1 MIHQYNFQSHQYY
14 QQPGSGIKIV
24 NNTCRNMAGYAM
36 VPTFQTTSNVKDGS
50 GKEANRSS
58 EGSKPQLTSNPDLY
72 QRRIAKQTYVSAPIP
87 SIRTDV
93 DHQRDTLSLPTPAST
108 PSQTS
113 FDGLQSS
120 DSYSELERAL
130 PTSPRKERSGGKL
143 VMSRSKLATPL
154 APPTYPVPD
163 IPNSMVPESIEAI
176 KTDGEEQGHPS
187 PYRPS
192 STLSSLRSL
201 LGNHP
206 QGLSLIESLEED
218 DEDDLE
224 SLSDTETGDS
234 EAELAQR
241 TQSMSMSDNPMDGKK
256 QRRRPPP
263 QFEWMA
269 ARRRFSASSLST
281 ISRDIQDR

>member
-1 MIHQYNFQSHQYY
+1 
-14 QQPGSGIKIV
+14 
-24 NNTCRNMAGYAM
+24 MAGYAM
-36 VPTFQTTSNVKDGS
+36 VPTFQTTSNVKGGL
-50 GKEANRSS
+50 GKTEASRPS
-58 EGSKPQLTSNPDLY
+58 ETNGSKPQPMQPISNPDLY

-87 SIRTDV
+87 NIRTDV
-93 DHQRDTLSLPTPAST
+93 DMQRNTSSLPTPAST
-108 PSQTS
+108 PSQTNC
-113 FDGLQSS
+113 DGFQSS
-120 DSYSELERAL
+120 DSYSELENAL
-130 PTSPRKERSGGKL
+130 PTSPKRKDRSAARL
-143 VMSRSKLATPL
+143 VMSRSKLASPL
-154 APPTYPVPD
+154 AIAPPSYSVPD
-163 IPNSMVPESIEAI
+163 IPSPTAGSEVI
-176 KTDGEEQGHPS
+176 KTDEEQGSSS

-241 TQSMSMSDNPMDGKK
+241 IQSMTTSDPINGKK

-269 ARRRFSASSLST
+269 ARKRFSASSIST

>member
-1 MIHQYNFQSHQYY
+1 
-14 QQPGSGIKIV
+14 
-24 NNTCRNMAGYAM
+24 MAGYAM
-36 VPTFQTTSNVKDGS
+36 VPTFQTTSNVKDGP
-50 GKEANRSS
+50 GKPEASRSS
-58 EGSKPQLTSNPDLY
+58 EANWIKPQPVQPISNPDLY
-72 QRRIAKQTYVSAPIP
+72 QRRITKQTYVSAPIP
-87 SIRTDV
+87 NIRTDV
-93 DHQRDTLSLPTPAST
+93 HLQRDTPSLPTPVST
-108 PSQTS
+108 PSQTN

-120 DSYSELERAL
+120 DSYNELESAL
-130 PTSPRKERSGGKL
+130 PTSPKRKDRSAGRL
-143 VMSRSKLATPL
+143 VMSRSKLATPV
-154 APPTYPVPD
+154 AVGPPTYSVPD
-163 IPNSMVPESIEAI
+163 TPSPAGEAI
-176 KTDGEEQGHPS
+176 KIDEEQGSSS

-241 TQSMSMSDNPMDGKK
+241 IQSMTTADSPMDGKK